1 MTISYQLLLI
11 FPFLLI
17 GAFAGFRRGWREE
30 AITTAGLLFALIF
43 FGNASRTSLLGT
55 LVNRVVNAFAQF
67 FSTLLGTELD
77 PVPLVASENPGTFQ
91 ILGYIAVVILAYL
104 VGGVL
109 GDRRNLTRLGRMMG
123 GLFGAIN
130 VFLVGSQLFSFINQY
145 FPDFFNRQSTIN
157 VTPDSGVNV
166 LRGYLPSVF
175 ALLFILLLVILF
187 LRLPKIRS

>member
-17 GAFAGFRRGWREE
+17 GTFVGFRRGWREE

-77 PVPLVASENPGTFQ
+77 PVPLVAADNPGTFQ
-91 ILGYIAVVILAYL
+91 ILGYIGVVILAYL

-130 VFLVGSQLFSFINQY
+130 VFLVGSQLFSFINEY